1 MYRPY
6 SKLVLTI
13 LVAALVGAAILT
25 PARAELVNLTILHT
39 NDTRGRISPYMGKT
53 GKPAGGYAKRAIFFQ
68 EKRRHEKISWLT
80 LDAGNAFGYSP
91 LSFYLKGYLDTK
103 LMSMAGYDASGIGP
117 MEFMSGRKEL
127 AARVGEAAF
136 PFLSANVKDKA
147 TGKYVGEPFKVVE
160 SNGFRIG
167 ILGLTDTTTPMQFP
181 PASTE
186 GLEFSEPLEVAAQWI
201 PQLKSQCDTIVLLS
215 TLTLTENIALAIA
228 HPEISVIV
236 AGGHEAELQVPLK
249 VDSTLIVEA
258 GRYGAKVGMLKMTY
272 EGERGKGYKI
282 RYFDEQLV
290 EIGGAWA
297 ENSLYKQEI
306 SANQP
311 RLSEQ
316 LDIVVGS
323 LAKDMPATKVN
334 SFETQIGNMFA
345 DAIRTAS
352 STDVAIVEAGA
363 IRYGMK
369 KGPVTRGDILRVFP
383 GESRIITGN
392 MSGADLTALLS
403 QGASNVGRDGFL
415 QVSGVSFG
423 IYNGKA
429 YSVTVGGTPVSPD
442 AMYKVAMTERVS
454 DGIEGLTSA
463 YLLKDAALYPHLVRE
478 AVEDYLTA
486 HAEFT
491 SELEERISYFAEP
504 PSEEVAA
511 PPASAEAEEQP
522 NPEAVEEA
530 PPADEAVT
538 DEGATR
544 EGEVAEAPSDE
555 AVAEETA
562 TEAPAAE
569 ASPTEEAAAVEEAPG
584 EYEVLTEETVDP
596 GLAPTTEA
604 PPAEEAAPVETE
616 ATTPAADADD
626 KAIVGTGAVDLEDVH
641 YEFNVMNKD
650 VHGEGLVE
658 MVVTVRN
665 NSDANKVLS
674 FPSGKHYDFK
684 VFKENALLWNYGYNR
699 YYTQETGS
707 ITLAPG
713 EETVFRCYW
722 DGMTNNKTGLTE
734 NLYRFVAEVST
745 TPQMEVSFIA
755 LFAPPQS

>member
-13 LVAALVGAAILT
+13 MVAALVGAFILT

-39 NDTRGRISPYMGKT
+39 NDTQGRISPYMGKT

-117 MEFMSGRKEL
+117 MEFMCGRKEL
-127 AARVGEAAF
+127 AARVGEATF

-147 TGKYVGEPFKVVE
+147 TGKYVGEPFKIVV

-167 ILGLTDTTTPMQFP
+167 ILGLTDTTTPMQLP
-181 PASTE
+181 PAFTE
-186 GLEFSEPLEVAAQWI
+186 GLEFSEPLDVAAQWI

-323 LAKDMPATKVN
+323 LAKDMPATKMN

-345 DAIRTAS
+345 DAIRAAS
-352 STDVAIVEAGA
+352 STDVAVVEAGA

-383 GESRIITGN
+383 GESRIIMGT

-415 QVSGVSFG
+415 QVSGVSLG
-423 IYNGKA
+423 IYDGKA
-429 YSVTVGGTPVSPD
+429 YSVAVGGTPVSPD
-442 AMYKVAMTERVS
+442 ATYKVAMTERIS
-454 DGIEGLTSA
+454 DGLEGLTSA
-463 YLLKDAALYPHLVRE
+463 YLLKDAVLYPHLVRE

-504 PSEEVAA
+504 PSEEVAI

-522 NPEAVEEA
+522 NPEEVEEA
-530 PPADEAVT
+530 PPADEAVAN
-538 DEGATR
+538 EGTAP
-544 EGEVAEAPSDE
+544 EGEVAEAPAGE
-555 AVAEETA
+555 ATAEETSA
-562 TEAPAAE
+562 EAPAAE
-569 ASPTEEAAAVEEAPG
+569 AASSEESAAAEEAPG
-584 EYEVLTEETVDP
+584 EYEVITEETVDP
-596 GLAPTTEA
+596 GLAPATEA
-604 PPAEEAAPVETE
+604 TPAEEAAPAE
-616 ATTPAADADD
+616 PAAAPAGDAADS
-626 KAIVGTGAVDLEDVH
+626 KIVGAGAVDFEDVH
-641 YEFNVMNKD
+641 YEFNVVNKD
-650 VHGEGLVE
+650 VHGEGLIE
-658 MVVTVRN
+658 MVVTVHN

-699 YYTQETGS
+699 YYTQETNS

-713 EETVFRCYW
+713 EETTFRCYW

-745 TPQMEVSFIA
+745 TPQLEVSFIA
-755 LFAPPQS
+755 LFTPPQS

>member
-1 MYRPY
+1 M
-6 SKLVLTI
+6 
-13 LVAALVGAAILT
+13 VAALVGAFILT
-25 PARAELVNLTILHT
+25 PARAELVNLTILHS
-39 NDTRGRISPYMGKT
+39 NDTQGRISPYMGKT

-68 EKRRHEKISWLT
+68 EKRRHEKMSWLT
-80 LDAGNAFGYSP
+80 LDAGNTFGYSP

-117 MEFMSGRKEL
+117 MEFMCGRKEL

-136 PFLSANVKDKA
+136 PFLSANVKDKS
-147 TGKYVGEPFKVVE
+147 TGKYIGEPFKVVE

-167 ILGLTDTTTPMQFP
+167 LLGLTDTTTPLQFP
-181 PASTE
+181 PAFTE
-186 GLEFSEPLEVAAQWI
+186 GLEFNEPLDVAAQWI

-215 TLTLTENIALAIA
+215 TLSLTENIALAIA

-258 GRYGAKVGMLKMTY
+258 GRYGQKIGMLKMTY

-306 SANQP
+306 ATNQP

-334 SFETQIGNMFA
+334 SFETQLGNMFA

-352 STDVAIVEAGA
+352 SADVAVVEAGA

-383 GESRIITGN
+383 GESRIVMGN
-392 MSGADLTALLS
+392 MSGADLIALLS
-403 QGASNVGRDGFL
+403 QGASNVGREGFL

-423 IYNGKA
+423 IYGGKA
-429 YSVTVGGTPVSPD
+429 HSVTVGGSAVTPD
-442 AMYKVAMTERVS
+442 AVYKVAMTERMS
-454 DGIEGLTSA
+454 DGLEGLTSA
-463 YLLKDAALYPHLVRE
+463 YLLKDEVLYPHLVRE
-478 AVEDYLTA
+478 AVEDYLTS
-486 HAEFT
+486 HADFT

-504 PSEEVAA
+504 PSEEVAT
-511 PPASAEAEEQP
+511 PPPSAEAEEQP
-522 NPEAVEEA
+522 DPEAVEEA
-530 PPADEAVT
+530 PPADEAVA
-538 DEGATR
+538 DEGAAA
-544 EGEVAEAPSDE
+544 EGDVAEAPSDE
-555 AVAEETA
+555 AVVDEPVA
-562 TEAPAAE
+562 
-569 ASPTEEAAAVEEAPG
+569 EEAAAEEAAAEEAVAEEAPG
-584 EYEVLTEETVDP
+584 EYEVITEEVVDP
-596 GLAPTTEA
+596 GLAPEAEA
-604 PPAEEAAPVETE
+604 PPAEEAAPAEPE
-616 ATTPAADADD
+616 AATPAAAAPVDG
-626 KAIVGTGAVDLEDVH
+626 KLVGTGAVDFEGVH
-641 YEFNVMNKD
+641 YEFNVANKE
-650 VHGEGLVE
+650 VHGEGVVE
-658 MVVTVRN
+658 MAITVRN
-665 NSDANKVLS
+665 NSDVNKVLS

-713 EETVFRCYW
+713 EETAFRVYW
-722 DGMTNNKTGLTE
+722 DGMMNDKTGLAE

-755 LFAPPQS
+755 LFTPPQS

>member
-6 SKLVLTI
+6 SKFVLMM
-13 LVAALVGAAILT
+13 LVAALVGAFILT

-39 NDTRGRISPYMGKT
+39 NDTQGRISPYIGKN

-68 EKRRHEKISWLT
+68 EKRRHGKMSWLT

-91 LSFYLKGYLDTK
+91 LSYYLKGYLDTK

-117 MEFMSGRKEL
+117 LEFMCGRKEL
-127 AARVGEAAF
+127 AARVSEAAF

-147 TGKYVGEPFKVVE
+147 TGKYIGEPFKVVE

-167 ILGLTDTTTPMQFP
+167 LLGLTDTTTPMQFP
-181 PASTE
+181 PSFTE
-186 GLEFSEPLEVAAQWI
+186 GLEFNEPLGVAAQWI

-215 TLTLTENIALAIA
+215 TLSLTENIALAIE

-258 GRYGAKVGMLKMTY
+258 GRYGQKAGMLKMTY

-290 EIGGAWA
+290 DIGGAWA

-306 SANQP
+306 AANQP

-316 LDIVVGS
+316 LDVVVGS

-334 SFETQIGNMFA
+334 SFETQLGNMFA

-352 STDVAIVEAGA
+352 GAEVAVVEAGA

-383 GESRIITGN
+383 GESRIIMGS
-392 MSGADLTALLS
+392 MSGADIVAMLS
-403 QGASNVGRDGFL
+403 QGASNVGREGFL

-423 IYNGKA
+423 IYGGEA
-429 YSVTVGGTPVSPD
+429 HSVTVGGSMVSPD
-442 AMYKVAMTERVS
+442 AVYKVAMTERMS
-454 DGIEGLTSA
+454 DGLEGLTSA
-463 YLLKDAALYPHLVRE
+463 YLLKDAALYPQLVRE
-478 AVEDYLTA
+478 AVEDFLTA
-486 HAEFT
+486 HADFT

-504 PSEEVAA
+504 PSEEVAT
-511 PPASAEAEEQP
+511 PPPSAEAEEQP
-522 NPEAVEEA
+522 DPEAVEEA
-530 PPADEAVT
+530 PPTEEFAADESAAAEGEAAQSPADEAVM
-538 DEGATR
+538 DE
-544 EGEVAEAPSDE
+544 P
-555 AVAEETA
+555 VAEE
-562 TEAPAAE
+562 PAAE
-569 ASPTEEAAAVEEAPG
+569 EEALADEALG
-584 EYEVLTEETVDP
+584 EYEVITEEVVDP
-596 GLAPTTEA
+596 GLATEAEA
-604 PPAEEAAPVETE
+604 PPAEETAPAEPAEAAPAA
-616 ATTPAADADD
+616 ATADG
-626 KAIVGTGAVDLEDVH
+626 KLVGTGAVDFEGVH
-641 YEFNVMNKD
+641 YKFNVANKA
-650 VHGEGLVE
+650 VHGEGVVE
-658 MVVTVRN
+658 MAVTVRN
-665 NSDANKVLS
+665 NSDVNKVLS

-699 YYTQETGS
+699 YYTQETSS

-713 EETVFRCYW
+713 EETAFRVYW
-722 DGMTNNKTGLTE
+722 DGMTNNKTGLAE

-745 TPQMEVSFIA
+745 TPQIEVSFIA
-755 LFAPPQS
+755 LFTPPQS

>member
-6 SKLVLTI
+6 SKLVMTI
-13 LVAALVGAAILT
+13 LVAALAGAIIMT

-39 NDTRGRISPYMGKT
+39 NDTQGRISPYMGKT

-68 EKRRHEKISWLT
+68 EKRRHEKMSWLT
-80 LDAGNAFGYSP
+80 LDAGNTFGYSP
-91 LSFYLKGYLDTK
+91 LSYYLKGYLDTK

-117 MEFMSGRKEL
+117 MEFMCGRKEL

-136 PFLSANVKDKA
+136 PFISANVKDKA
-147 TGKYVGEPFKVVE
+147 TGKYVGEPFKVVVSE
-160 SNGFRIG
+160 GFRIG
-167 ILGLTDTTTPMQFP
+167 ILGLTDTTTPLQLP
-181 PASTE
+181 PAYTD
-186 GLEFSEPLEVAAQWI
+186 GLEFSEPLGVAAQWI

-215 TLTLTENIALAIA
+215 TLSLTENIALAIA

-258 GRYGAKVGMLKMTY
+258 GRYGQKVGMLKMTY

-316 LDIVVGS
+316 LDVVVGS
-323 LAKDMPATKVN
+323 LSKDMPATKVN

-352 STDVAIVEAGA
+352 SAEVAVVEAGA

-369 KGPVTRGDILRVFP
+369 KGPITRGDILRVFP
-383 GESRIITGN
+383 GESRIITGT
-392 MSGADLTALLS
+392 MSGANLIALLS
-403 QGASNVGRDGFL
+403 QGASNVGREGFL

-423 IYNGKA
+423 IYGGEA
-429 YSVTVGGTPVSPD
+429 HSVTVGGNPVSPE
-442 AMYKVAMTERVS
+442 AVYKVAMTERMS

-463 YLLKDAALYPHLVRE
+463 YLLKDEVLYPHLVRE

-486 HAEFT
+486 HADFT

-504 PSEEVAA
+504 PSDEIAT
-511 PPASAEAEEQP
+511 PPPSAEAEEQP
-522 NPEAVEEA
+522 NPEDVEEA
-530 PPADEAVT
+530 PPSEEVVADEGLA
-538 DEGATR
+538 A
-544 EGEVAEAPSDE
+544 EGEVAETPTDE
-555 AVAEETA
+555 AVADEPVSEEPAVEEPTA
-562 TEAPAAE
+562 
-569 ASPTEEAAAVEEAPG
+569 EEAVAEEAPG
-584 EYEVLTEETVDP
+584 EYEVLTEEVVDP
-596 GLAPTTEA
+596 GLAPDTDA
-604 PPAEEAAPVETE
+604 PAEEAAPTE
-616 ATTPAADADD
+616 PGAAPATAAAPADG
-626 KAIVGTGAVDLEDVH
+626 KLVGTGAVDFEGVH
-641 YEFNVMNKD
+641 YEFSVSNKE
-650 VHGEGLVE
+650 VHGEAVVE
-658 MVVTVRN
+658 MMVTVRN
-665 NSDANKVLS
+665 NSDVNKVLS

-713 EETVFRCYW
+713 EETAFRAYW
-722 DGMTNNKTGLTE
+722 DGMTNDKTGLIE

-745 TPQMEVSFIA
+745 TPQLEVSFIA
-755 LFAPPQS
+755 LYTPPQS

>member
-1 MYRPY
+1 M
-6 SKLVLTI
+6 
-13 LVAALVGAAILT
+13 VAALVGAVILT
-25 PARAELVNLTILHT
+25 PARAELVNLTILHS

-68 EKRRHEKISWLT
+68 EKRRHEKMSWLT
-80 LDAGNAFGYSP
+80 LDAGNTFGYSP
-91 LSFYLKGYLDTK
+91 LSYYLKGYLDTR
-103 LMSMAGYDASGIGP
+103 LMGMAGYDASGIGP
-117 MEFMSGRKEL
+117 LEFMCGRKEL
-127 AARVGEAAF
+127 AARVGEATF

-147 TGKYVGEPFKVVE
+147 TGKYIGEPFKVVE

-167 ILGLTDTTTPMQFP
+167 LLGLTDTTTPMQFP
-181 PASTE
+181 PAFTE
-186 GLEFSEPLEVAAQWI
+186 GLEFSAPLDVAAQWI

-215 TLTLTENIALAIA
+215 TLSLTENIALAIA

-236 AGGHEAELQVPLK
+236 TGGHEAELQVPLK

-258 GRYGAKVGMLKMTY
+258 GRYGQKVGMLKMTY

-306 SANQP
+306 AANQP

-316 LDIVVGS
+316 LDVVVGS

-352 STDVAIVEAGA
+352 GAEVAVVEAGA

-383 GESRIITGN
+383 GESRIIMGN
-392 MSGADLTALLS
+392 MSGADLIALLS
-403 QGASNVGRDGFL
+403 QGVSNIGREGFL

-423 IYNGKA
+423 IYGGKA
-429 YSVTVGGTPVSPD
+429 HSVTVGGSAVSPE
-442 AMYKVAMTERVS
+442 AMYKVAMTERMS

-486 HAEFT
+486 HADFT

-504 PSEEVAA
+504 PSEEVAT
-511 PPASAEAEEQP
+511 PPPSADVEEQP
-522 NPEAVEEA
+522 DPEAVEEA
-530 PPADEAVT
+530 PPAEEAVA
-538 DEGATR
+538 DDGAAA
-544 EGEVAEAPSDE
+544 EGEVAEAPADE
-555 AVAEETA
+555 AVVDEPVAEEPVAEAAPAEETA
-562 TEAPAAE
+562 A
-569 ASPTEEAAAVEEAPG
+569 EEAPG
-584 EYEVLTEETVDP
+584 EYEVITEEVVDP
-596 GLAPTTEA
+596 GLAPETEV
-604 PPAEEAAPVETE
+604 PPVEDTTIPEPE
-616 ATTPAADADD
+616 ATTPPGPAVEG
-626 KAIVGTGAVDLEDVH
+626 KLVGTGAVDFEGVH
-641 YEFNVMNKD
+641 YEFNVMNKET
-650 VHGEGLVE
+650 HGEGVIE
-658 MVVTVRN
+658 MAVIVRN
-665 NSDANKVLS
+665 NSDVNKMLS

-699 YYTQETGS
+699 YYTQEMGS

-713 EETVFRCYW
+713 EETAFRCYW

-745 TPQMEVSFIA
+745 TPQMEISFIA
-755 LFAPPQS
+755 LFTPPQS